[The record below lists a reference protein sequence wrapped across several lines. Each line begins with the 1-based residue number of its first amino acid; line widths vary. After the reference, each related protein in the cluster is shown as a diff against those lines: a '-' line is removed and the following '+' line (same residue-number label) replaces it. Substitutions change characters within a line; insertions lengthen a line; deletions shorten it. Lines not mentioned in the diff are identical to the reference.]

1 MLCQTLRPQAP
12 TLRST
17 KPIYKMSSRN
27 TSITTPNFVLQSVCG
42 RASATWAMCLGLWAP
57 VGPCGGIAKCV
68 GTIEQCLA
76 RRGPARAE
84 PSVKWGGPS
93 KDNMR
98 RTIPALSLCA
108 KARVQEYTW
117 PGSNWRPSACEADVI
132 ATRPQV
138 PVQSGAGGLAA
149 PAIELALRALA
160 PQGGQAIP
168 PNLLAQRGAC
178 VGAIAPFPVSR
189 SCASFGHLRK
199 SQ

>member
-1 MLCQTLRPQAP
+1 MSDIASSSAHPEIHKADLQDELPQHQHYNTQLRASKCVR
-12 TLRST
+12 TRLGNLGDVSRFVGARGALWWHREMRGHRWAVLGST
-17 KPIYKMSSRN
+17 GPCSSGAFGKM
-27 TSITTPNFVLQSVCG
+27 G
-42 RASATWAMCLGLWAP
+42 RAKQGQHAKHH
-57 VGPCGGIAKCV
+57 PCASLRCR
-68 GTIEQCLA
+68 A
-76 RRGPARAE
+76 RMQ
-84 PSVKWGGPS
+84 K
-93 KDNMR
+93 
-98 RTIPALSLCA
+98 
-108 KARVQEYTW
+108 YTW

-189 SCASFGHLRK
+189 SCASLGHLRK